1 MIELQ
6 FPGEASPRHSPLE
19 VSAESGMLIVVAA
32 RADLDRL
39 ILLCSTIR
47 GGPGPATRLARRD
60 ESGQDDR
67 LRQLAGDLLSGRLPA
82 DEASPPIDPGRLH
95 AQDPFDALILG
106 LSAVASLWG
115 AEEHRLVLCLALA
128 MPGAGSGD
136 AVAIRLA
143 EPRAALWLTSGSIV
157 AGISVGVALKA
168 ARWGAI
174 VASTITSSSADAAA
188 AALIEGL
195 RTRAA
200 VASRHGP
207 LPRLDKLTDRERASL
222 RSCEVLV
229 VLLHGLFATDVG
241 TFDGF
246 ISRLRQTTPGQLDA
260 ALEGLAK
267 RAPGVDGQSVG
278 IAALLAS
285 FRQALE
291 RGGDRVAQ
299 VDDLASR
306 RFVEAHVGLVGWP
319 HDSLAP
325 VETCATELAAMLDKE
340 FGSGLP
346 QRVVFVCHSQ
356 GGLLA
361 RAAAIALSTMK
372 TPTARWSERVAAIA
386 TFGTPHRGAAIAE
399 PGGAG
404 GREAAA
410 FLMMLRGTGRPTSLA
425 DTLTL
430 MGARTLE
437 GIEDVKAFNATTRE
451 RETSYVHRLLKEEL
465 GCVWPNG
472 GRRPDMLLVG
482 GRAGAAQTKTWR
494 DRWLAAFVR
503 RKLGDGEH
511 DLVVELTSSL
521 ADLLDP
527 RFGIVVEC
535 DHFGYF
541 DDNAPSAIGLDAAV
555 ALVWSLLG
563 DRVAA
568 WPQAMDAAKRADAW
582 PAPASFKI
590 KLRLQAPTPPGS
602 PEPGPDAAP
611 SAEPP
616 EPSR

>member
-1 MIELQ
+1 MIELR
-6 FPGEASPRHSPLE
+6 FPGEASPRHSPLD
-19 VSAESGMLIVVAA
+19 VSAESGMLVVVAA

-39 ILLCSTIR
+39 IQLGSSIR
-47 GGPGPATRLARRD
+47 AGPGPATRLARRD
-60 ESGQDDR
+60 ESAQDDR
-67 LRQLAGDLLSGRLPA
+67 LRQLAGDLLSGRVPA
-82 DEASPPIDPGRLH
+82 DDTSPPVDPGRLH
-95 AQDPFDALILG
+95 AEDPFDALLLG
-106 LSAVASLWG
+106 LAAVASLWE
-115 AEEHRLVLCLALA
+115 AEEDRLVLCLALA
-128 MPGAGSGD
+128 MPGSGSGD
-136 AVAIRLA
+136 TVAIRLA

-174 VASTITSSSADAAA
+174 VASTFTSSSADTAAA
-188 AALIEGL
+188 TLVEGL
-195 RTRAA
+195 RTRALA
-200 VASRHGP
+200 VSRHGP
-207 LPRLDKLTDRERASL
+207 LPRLDDLTDRERASL
-222 RSCEVLV
+222 RSCDVLV

-246 ISRLRQTTPGQLDA
+246 ISRLRQTPPSRLDA
-260 ALEGLAK
+260 ALERLAE
-267 RAPGVDGQSVG
+267 RGPGQVDGQTVG
-278 IAALLAS
+278 IAALRAS
-285 FRQALE
+285 FRQAIE
-291 RGGDRVAQ
+291 RGGERVAQ

-306 RFVEAHVGLVGWP
+306 RFIEAHVGLVGWP

-340 FGSGLP
+340 FGEGLP
-346 QRVVFVCHSQ
+346 KRVVFVCHSQ

-361 RAAAIALSTMK
+361 RAAVIELAAMK
-372 TPTARWSERVAAIA
+372 TPASRWTERVAAIA

-399 PGGAG
+399 PGGVG

-410 FLMMLRGTGRPTSLA
+410 FLMMLKGTGRPTSLA

-451 RETSYVHRLLKEEL
+451 RETSYVHRLLKEER

-472 GRRPDMLLVG
+472 RKRPDMLLVG
-482 GRAGAAQTKTWR
+482 GRLGEAQKKTWR

-511 DLVVELTSSL
+511 DLVVELRSSM
-521 ADLLDP
+521 AALLDP
-527 RFGIVVEC
+527 RFGLVVEC

-541 DDNAPSAIGLDAAV
+541 DDDAPSAVGLDAAV

-568 WPQAMDAAKRADAW
+568 WPQAMDAARRAEAW
-582 PAPASFKI
+582 PERATFKI
-590 KLRLQAPTPPGS
+590 KLRGAAPPPVEA
-602 PEPGPDAAP
+602 PEPDADA